1 MRSSILVSLLMM
13 AGFAFGQSHT
23 IDEHDL
29 YMSGD
34 VEDGD
39 ISINTY
45 FNAIDA
51 VQVNWSIIETDVPE
65 GWEYSFCF
73 PNCHA
78 IGVLQASADFPAAS
92 EQYLNCHVYPN
103 GIAGEGHI
111 RMLITTNGAAQD
123 TVTWWATIDALSGL
137 ETDRI
142 SEIQAYPS
150 PFSGTL
156 NLQGIP
162 AGATIT
168 FHDQT
173 GALVH
178 HVSSGA
184 ARKTSVDHLPQG
196 LLFMTTSLDGEIIDR
211 RRVLS
216 L

>member
-1 MRSSILVSLLMM
+1 
-13 AGFAFGQSHT
+13 
-23 IDEHDL
+23 
-29 YMSGD
+29 
-34 VEDGD
+34 
-39 ISINTY
+39 
-45 FNAIDA
+45 
-51 VQVNWSIIETDVPE
+51 
-65 GWEYSFCF
+65 
-73 PNCHA
+73 
-78 IGVLQASADFPAAS
+78 
-92 EQYLNCHVYPN
+92 
-103 GIAGEGHI
+103 
-111 RMLITTNGAAQD
+111 MLITTNGAAQD

-196 LLFMTTSLDGEIIDR
+196 LLFMTTTLDGEIIDR

>member
-1 MRSSILVSLLMM
+1 MHALPYISTLNTSQHESMRSSILVSLLMM

-65 GWEYSFCF
+65 GWEYSVCF
-73 PNCHA
+73 PNWSTPSGSCRHQPTFPQ
-78 IGVLQASADFPAAS
+78 QANSTSTAMSP
-92 EQYLNCHVYPN
+92 QRHRRRR
-103 GIAGEGHI
+103 HI

-156 NLQGIP
+156 NTARHP
-162 AGATIT
+162 CWC
-168 FHDQT
+168 
-173 GALVH
+173 H
-178 HVSSGA
+178 HYF
-184 ARKTSVDHLPQG
+184 P
-196 LLFMTTSLDGEIIDR
+196 
-211 RRVLS
+211 
-216 L
+216 